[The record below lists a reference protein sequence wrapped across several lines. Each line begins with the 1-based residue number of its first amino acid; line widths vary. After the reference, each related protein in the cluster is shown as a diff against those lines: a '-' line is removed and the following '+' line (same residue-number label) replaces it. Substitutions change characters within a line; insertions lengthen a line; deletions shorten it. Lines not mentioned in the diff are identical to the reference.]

1 MCDIDKMQAL
11 GRQYARTKTPAL
23 QVSRIM
29 RYSGYDQLHFVCLVT
44 IIWLGVCTGTVVAF
58 GASWDKASSLG
69 AAAQMWSVSSCGVC
83 VCVCVCVCVWCAD
96 VRRCACVRVCVC
108 VHI

>member
-83 VCVCVCVCVWCAD
+83 VCVCVCVCGA
-96 VRRCACVRVCVC
+96 
-108 VHI
+108 

>member
-1 MCDIDKMQAL
+1 
-11 GRQYARTKTPAL
+11 
-23 QVSRIM
+23 M

-69 AAAQMWSVSSCGVC
+69 AAAQMWSV
-83 VCVCVCVCVWCAD
+83 
-96 VRRCACVRVCVC
+96 
-108 VHI
+108 